1 MDEFQEHEL
10 HQIDHPLYQ
19 ILRNEDV
26 KGFNEQKAEQ
36 SELPSFAHGDFRG
49 LDLRGLDATG
59 LDFRHAYFR
68 GADLRGIDF
77 SRTRME
83 GASIASAKISGC
95 YFPHRL
101 EADEIVMSLNHG
113 TRMRYAIL
121 PKPPA
126 TG

>member
-1 MDEFQEHEL
+1 MDEFQDHEL
-10 HQIDHPLYQ
+10 HHIDHPLYE
-19 ILRNEDV
+19 ILRSEDV
-26 KGFNEQKAEQ
+26 KAFNAEKAKL

-49 LDLRGLDATG
+49 LDLRGMDAKG

-68 GADLRGIDF
+68 GSDLRGIDF
-77 SRTRME
+77 SKSRVE

-113 TRMRYAIL
+113 TRMRYSLL
-121 PKPPA
+121 PK
-126 TG
+126 

>member
-10 HQIDHPLYQ
+10 HHIDHPLYD
-19 ILRNEDV
+19 ILRNEDI
-26 KGFNEQKAEQ
+26 KAFNAEKAKL

-49 LDLRGLDATG
+49 LDLRGLDAKG

-68 GADLRGIDF
+68 GTDLRGVDL
-77 SRTRME
+77 SKSRME
-83 GASIASAKISGC
+83 GASIASAKVSGC

-113 TRMRYAIL
+113 TRMRYALL
-121 PKPPA
+121 PK
-126 TG
+126 